1 VIFEELLVA
10 AMWLKL
16 PRGCRAGYQKMVY
29 FIRKILDFY
38 YFLINKFAFEVEAFD
53 FFQEN
58 L

>member
-38 YFLINKFAFEVEAFD
+38 YFLINKFAYGST
-53 FFQEN
+53 
-58 L
+58 